1 METGV
6 GRCPDHLSVCVTLST
21 ASSMQFIPW
30 MAVNTNSTRPIF
42 GHPTFNIPPPSFL
55 NKTVMADLDAT
66 FQTLNGD
73 LRTSIAMAEHEID
86 GISETSTTSYTSYV
100 AFPP

>member
-42 GHPTFNIPPPSFL
+42 DHPTFNIPPPSFL
-55 NKTVMADLDAT
+55 NKTVMADLNAT
-66 FQTLNGD
+66 FQTLNGN
-73 LRTSIAMAEHEID
+73 LPTSIAMAEHEID